1 MDEMLCYLLPASI
14 CTFIVSKQ
22 VKKVSNQNLILV
34 YIISTLFI
42 YLVEDVTFLILNGKE
57 AGKLF
62 TVTFSIKYMVYAI
75 LISFILGIVFSFL
88 YNRFSFNSEVVKNEK
103 TRKSKKNTK

>member
-1 MDEMLCYLLPASI
+1 MNMDEMLCYLLPASI

-62 TVTFSIKYMVYAI
+62 TVTFSIKYMVYMQ
-75 LISFILGIVFSFL
+75 F
-88 YNRFSFNSEVVKNEK
+88 
-103 TRKSKKNTK
+103 